1 MIFCRYCG
9 AAIADDSLFCAKC
22 GRKLGRRVNPRAE
35 RIITALRLRTPYPYA
50 ALLLLAAASWLY
62 VSNRQIHIP
71 VDYSTLTW
79 TLKSNR
85 KLDLPDEKLYQEGFS
100 LILQNDGTA
109 PVREIPVDFT
119 AKIEPP
125 QRADIEARFLG
136 HRHLVM
142 HEGRV
147 FPLTVILEDQVPPG
161 KKHSFGVEGSI
172 QAEAPFKVT
181 YEIRE
186 RDSKNLL
193 ASYVVER

>member
-22 GRKLGRRVNPRAE
+22 GRKLGRRANPRVE
-35 RIITALRLRTPYPYA
+35 KIVTVLRLRTPYPYA
-50 ALLLLAAASWLY
+50 VFLLLVAGIWLFAPE
-62 VSNRQIHIP
+62 RQAP
-71 VDYSTLTW
+71 VDYSSLKW
-79 TLKSNR
+79 TLRSDR
-85 KLDLPDEKLYQEGFS
+85 KLDIPDEKLYQEGFS
-100 LILQNDGTA
+100 LILENDGPA
-109 PVREIPVDFT
+109 AVREIPVDFT

-142 HEGRV
+142 HGGKV
-147 FPLTVILEDQVPPG
+147 FPLTVVLEDQVPPG
-161 KKHSFGVEGSI
+161 KKHTFGVEGSI

>member
-35 RIITALRLRTPYPYA
+35 KIIRVLRLRTPYPYA
-50 ALLLLAAASWLY
+50 AVLLLLAGGWL
-62 VSNRQIHIP
+62 VLSGWQTQIP
-71 VDYSTLTW
+71 VDYTGLKW

-100 LILQNDGTA
+100 LILENGGTA
-109 PVREIPVDFT
+109 AVRQIPVDFT

-125 QRADIEARFLG
+125 QRAEIEARFLG
-136 HRHLVM
+136 QRHLVM

-147 FPLTVILEDQVPPG
+147 FPLTVILEDQVAPG
-161 KKHSFGVEGSI
+161 KKHTFGVEGSI

>member
-22 GRKLGRRVNPRAE
+22 GRKLGRTVNPRIE
-35 RIITALRLRTPYPYA
+35 KIVKVLRLRTPFPYA
-50 ALLLLAAASWLY
+50 IFLFLAAAVWLLMPER
-62 VSNRQIHIP
+62 SAA
-71 VDYSTLTW
+71 VDYSHLRW
-79 TLKSNR
+79 TLKSDR
-85 KLDLPDEKLYQEGFS
+85 KLDVPDEKLYQEGFS
-100 LILQNDGTA
+100 LILENGGTA
-109 PVREIPVDFT
+109 AVREIPVDFT

-142 HEGRV
+142 HEGKV

-161 KKHSFGVEGSI
+161 KKHTFGVEGSI

>member
-35 RIITALRLRTPYPYA
+35 KIITVLRLRTPYPYA
-50 ALLLLAAASWLY
+50 AFLILLVGIFLY
-62 VSNRQIHIP
+62 RPEPRIP
-71 VDYSTLTW
+71 VDYSTLKW
-79 TLKSNR
+79 SLQANR

-100 LILQNDGTA
+100 LILENGGAA

-125 QRADIEARFLG
+125 QSADIEARFLG
-136 HRHLVM
+136 HRHMVM
-142 HEGRV
+142 HGGKV
-147 FPLTVILEDQVPPG
+147 YPLTVILEDLVPPG
-161 KKHSFGVEGSI
+161 KKHTFGVEGSI
-172 QAEAPFKVT
+172 QAETPFKVT

-186 RDSKNLL
+186 RDSQNVL
-193 ASYVVER
+193 ATYVVER

>member
-22 GRKLGRRVNPRAE
+22 GRKLARRVNPRLE
-35 RIITALRLRTPYPYA
+35 KIVSVLRLRTPYPYA
-50 ALLLLAAASWLY
+50 AFLIVAAALWLFWPDGQPAVNY
-62 VSNRQIHIP
+62 
-71 VDYSTLTW
+71 TGLKW

-100 LILQNDGTA
+100 LILENEGSA
-109 PVREIPVDFT
+109 MVRDIPVDFS
-119 AKIEPP
+119 AKIEPE
-125 QRADIEARFLG
+125 QHADIEARFLG

-142 HEGRV
+142 QRGKP
-147 FPLTVILEDQVPPG
+147 FPLTVILADEVAPG
-161 KKHSFGVEGSI
+161 KKHTFGIEGSI
-172 QAEAPFKVT
+172 HAEVPFKVT

-186 RDSKNLL
+186 RDSRNLL

>member
-9 AAIADDSLFCAKC
+9 AAIADDSVFCAKC
-22 GRKLGRRVNPRAE
+22 GRKLGRRVNPRVE
-35 RIITALRLRTPYPYA
+35 KIITVLRLRTPYPYA
-50 ALLLLAAASWLY
+50 ALLFLLAATWLLFPE
-62 VSNRQIHIP
+62 RQAP
-71 VDYSTLTW
+71 VDYSALKW
-79 TLKSNR
+79 TLKSDR
-85 KLDLPDEKLYQEGFS
+85 KLDLPEEKLYQEGFS
-100 LILQNDGTA
+100 LILENEGST
-109 PVREIPVDFT
+109 PVREIPVDFSAT
-119 AKIEPP
+119 IEPP

-142 HEGRV
+142 HGGKV

-161 KKHSFGVEGSI
+161 KKHTFGIEGSI

-186 RDSKNLL
+186 RDSENVL